1 MSKVCFITGKH
12 PVTGGKIIR
21 KGQTKKSGGIG
32 THIVKVTKRKFH
44 PNLQRVRI
52 TLPSGQVKRVWVS
65 TKALKAGKVNKAGSS
80 KKNLNKVAR
89 IKKA

>member
-1 MSKVCFITGKH
+1 MSKVCFISGKH

-32 THIVKVTKRKFH
+32 THIVKVTKRKFK

-52 TLPSGQVKRVWVS
+52 VLPGGTVKRVWVS
-65 TKALKAGKVNKAGSS
+65 TRMLKAGKVM
-80 KKNLNKVAR
+80 KVAPR
-89 IKKA
+89 KRA

>member
-12 PVTGGKIIR
+12 PVTGGRIIR

-52 TLPSGQVKRVWVS
+52 VLPSGQIKRVWVS
-65 TKALKAGKVNKAGSS
+65 AKVLKAGQVNKAPARA
-80 KKNLNKVAR
+80 KVAKAA
-89 IKKA
+89 KK

>member
-1 MSKVCFITGKH
+1 MSKVCFITGKR

-44 PNLQRVRI
+44 PNLQHVRVV
-52 TLPSGQVKRVWVS
+52 LPGGQVKRVWVS
-65 TKALKAGKVNKAGSS
+65 TRALKAGKVMKAGKASATNP
-80 KKNLNKVAR
+80 KKMAR
-89 IKKA
+89 KA